1 VAGVARDGA
10 RRKKVR
16 GQLKEIF
23 YKIKDWEKISC
34 MNPGPA
40 SLTPPP
46 PLGVAEGY
54 EN

>member
-23 YKIKDWEKISC
+23 YKIKD
-34 MNPGPA
+34 
-40 SLTPPP
+40 
-46 PLGVAEGY
+46 
-54 EN
+54 